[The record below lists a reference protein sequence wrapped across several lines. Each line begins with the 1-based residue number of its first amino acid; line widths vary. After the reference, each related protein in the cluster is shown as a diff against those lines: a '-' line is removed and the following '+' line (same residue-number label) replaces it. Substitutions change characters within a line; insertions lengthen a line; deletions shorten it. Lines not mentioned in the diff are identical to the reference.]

1 MTYAFARKFY
11 VRSAD
16 ALARSRGVGG
26 GNPCTDP
33 ERRRVYAWNE
43 DDFAAAKRAAVQ
55 LNVPLLDLFAVF
67 SIETGGTFNPGIV
80 NCWPDGETC
89 CGAVGLN
96 QITPPNAAAMGISNE
111 KRLALMDM
119 TPAEQMPYVVRS
131 FQAAMAGKWK
141 AGAWP
146 KSDDVTLYQVN
157 LAPGTVPNEV
167 LYSEPSQNYAANK
180 GLDVD
185 GDGRITRSDL
195 RIVMDK
201 HKASARTRSM
211 YQQATGELPPEG
223 PSRRGGA
230 GKVVAAGLAL
240 AAAYWLTMGSGYRY
254 TKQVLPLEG
263 SW

>member
-1 MTYAFARKFY
+1 MTYAFARRFTTSSMK
-11 VRSAD
+11 
-16 ALARSRGVGG
+16 LGIGG

-33 ERRRVYAWNE
+33 ERRRVYAWSAE
-43 DDFAAAKRAAVQ
+43 DFDAAKRAAYQ
-55 LNVPLLDLFAVF
+55 LNVPLLDLLAVF

-111 KRLALMDM
+111 TRLSLMDM

-167 LYSEPSQNYAANK
+167 LYSAPSTNYQANK

-195 RIVMDK
+195 RTVIDK
-201 HKASARTRSM
+201 HKTSQRTRSM

-223 PSRRGGA
+223 SSRSRSRVGTIAMAGA
-230 GKVVAAGLAL
+230 AL

-254 TKQVLPLEG
+254 TRTVLPLEG
-263 SW
+263 SV